1 MMTRKTIAVLLVLAL
16 LGAGAPARAERGTA
30 GARPLSFLGLDT
42 SARAAALGGAYTAL
56 AEDAESLRY
65 NPAGLGVLVESE
77 VSATHDQHFE
87 SATQDH
93 LALALRPGV
102 AVSADVVNYGRIKRT
117 TYASPDGGLGTFGIM
132 DSALSAG
139 AGYAFGPLSLGAA
152 GKWLREDND
161 GTVGQAV
168 AADLGAQWRPSWA
181 PGLTLGVA
189 GQNLGGKIRF
199 QGSGEALPATG
210 RAGAAWTFAA
220 FGHRNAVSADAVKQ
234 GTDRVRAAVGVET
247 VAGGSLAL
255 RLGYTTRVDA
265 GLGVSAGVGWRGE
278 AWGVDYAIAPYG
290 DLGLTHRV
298 SVAFRWGKSD
308 ERAPREA
315 GPDPVIESALRA
327 ARRRE
332 RESVRAAESAAL
344 PSEVVLGGDAPPT
357 APLPAEERL
366 AKARSLLAAGR
377 LDEAKTELDAADRL
391 LSPED
396 RMRASWHELTARRAR
411 AGKDLKTARAE
422 YMESLRLAIKNGVGG
437 QTAADAYE
445 GLGRTLADQGEATYG
460 VRFLRKAYEV
470 APSQRLLDAIEDLE
484 RRAAK
489 KP

>member
-1 MMTRKTIAVLLVLAL
+1 
-16 LGAGAPARAERGTA
+16 
-30 GARPLSFLGLDT
+30 
-42 SARAAALGGAYTAL
+42 
-56 AEDAESLRY
+56 
-65 NPAGLGVLVESE
+65 
-77 VSATHDQHFE
+77 
-87 SATQDH
+87 
-93 LALALRPGV
+93 
-102 AVSADVVNYGRIKRT
+102 
-117 TYASPDGGLGTFGIM
+117 
-132 DSALSAG
+132 
-139 AGYAFGPLSLGAA
+139 
-152 GKWLREDND
+152 REDND

-181 PGLTLGVA
+181 PGLTLGAA

-199 QGSGEALPATG
+199 QGSGEALPVTG

-220 FGHRNAVSADAVKQ
+220 FGHRNAATADAVKE
-234 GTDRVRAAVGVET
+234 GSDRVRAAVGVET

-265 GLGVSAGVGWRGE
+265 GVGISAGVGWRGE

-308 ERAPREA
+308 ERSVREA

-332 RESVRAAESAAL
+332 RVQAAESSAL
-344 PSEVVLGGDAPPT
+344 PSEVVLGGDASPT

-366 AKARSLLAAGR
+366 AKARSLIVGGR
-377 LDEAKTELDAADRL
+377 LDEAKVELDAADRL

-396 RMRASWHELTARRAR
+396 RMRASWHELTARSARAR
-411 AGKDLKTARAE
+411 KDLKTARAE

-437 QTAADAYE
+437 QSAADAYE
-445 GLGRTLADQGEATYG
+445 GLGLTLADQGELSYG

-470 APSQRLLDAIEDLE
+470 APSQRLLDSIEELE